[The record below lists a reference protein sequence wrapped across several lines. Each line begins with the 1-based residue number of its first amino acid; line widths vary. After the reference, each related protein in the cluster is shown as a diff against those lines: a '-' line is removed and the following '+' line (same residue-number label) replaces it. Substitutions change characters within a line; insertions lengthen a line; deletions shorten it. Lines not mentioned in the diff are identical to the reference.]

1 MTPAPH
7 EDRPGWGVL
16 PSEASTRPG
25 AAPMPAGFPSPV
37 PAPGGPRPGT
47 LILRDLSFTYPDGQV
62 ALAGV
67 SLEVAA
73 GETVGLIGPN
83 GAGKSTLLLHLNG
96 VLRGSGTVQ
105 VGGLPL
111 NDRNLREI
119 RRLVGLVFEDP
130 NDQLFMPTVFDDV
143 AFGALNLG
151 LSESEART
159 RTEAALQAVGML
171 GEAGRSP
178 HHLSLGQR
186 KRVALATVLVMD
198 CCLLALDDP
207 TGGLDPAGR
216 EDFLALLGSLPQTK
230 LMASHDLEMV
240 WEMCD
245 RAALMDGGRIVTV
258 GATREVLQDEQ
269 LLRAHGLRLPPQA
282 RR

>member
-1 MTPAPH
+1 LPLAPFA
-7 EDRPGWGVL
+7 L
-16 PSEASTRPG
+16 S
-25 AAPMPAGFPSPV
+25 
-37 PAPGGPRPGT
+37 
-47 LILRDLSFTYPDGQV
+47 LRDLSFTYPDGQV

-73 GETVGLIGPN
+73 GDAVGLIGPN

-96 VLRGSGTVQ
+96 ILRGSGTVE
-105 VGGLPL
+105 VCGLPL

-151 LSESEART
+151 LSEAEGRA
-159 RTEAALQAVGML
+159 RTEAALRAVGML
-171 GEAGRSP
+171 EVAGRPP

-198 CCLLALDDP
+198 CRLLALDDP

-216 EDFLALLGSLPQTK
+216 EDFLALLASLPQTK
-230 LMASHDLEMV
+230 LIASHDLEMV
-240 WEMCD
+240 WEMCS
-245 RAALMDGGRIVTV
+245 RVALMDGGQVVTV
-258 GATREVLQDEQ
+258 GETREVLSEEA
-269 LLRAHGLRLPPQA
+269 LLREHGLRLPPQA